1 MKYKNR
7 ILYTFLVV
15 FLAVSS
21 AGTVI
26 GQEVKFGLKGG
37 MNVSH
42 LTIDGA
48 NDKNIIPGYHFGGFV
63 GIPLAGSFSIQP
75 ELLFSTKG
83 TKWVE
88 ESSTF
93 SSDVRLKLNYIELPV
108 KLVYNLARDLDF
120 QVGPYMGFLLGANS
134 DTKIISGTGSVN
146 FSNELKK
153 ENFNSTDFGLHGG
166 MRFYLNPIY
175 LGFSYKLG
183 LSEVAKEGK
192 NARIFLD
199 DASNRSI
206 RIYAGFAF

>member
-1 MKYKNR
+1 MMYKDK
-7 ILYTFLVV
+7 ILFVFVLVFLV
-15 FLAVSS
+15 STNIRS
-21 AGTVI
+21 AF
-26 GQEVKFGLKGG
+26 GQEVIFGLKGG
-37 MNVSH
+37 MNFSH

-48 NDKNIIPGYHFGGFV
+48 NDKNIIPGYHLGGFV

-75 ELLFSTKG
+75 ELLFATKG

-88 ESSTF
+88 ENSAFST
-93 SSDVRLKLNYIELPV
+93 DVRLKLNYLELPV
-108 KLVYNLARDLDF
+108 KLVYNLSRDVDF
-120 QVGPYMGFLLGANS
+120 QVGPYMGFLLGVSS
-134 DTKIISGTGSVN
+134 DSKIISGTGSVN
-146 FSNELKK
+146 FSNEFKK

-166 MRFYLNPIY
+166 MRFFLSPIY